1 MPSGTKYPKARRD
14 ATPRARLRHLIPCP
28 VVSCANACFFLVPS
42 AEADKASTASPLP
55 PLPHYVGC
63 IRNLVMNQSR
73 VDLLRTGTVRGS
85 VGLKGCP
92 VQ

>member
-1 MPSGTKYPKARRD
+1 MKYPKAKRD
-14 ATPRARLRHLIPCP
+14 ATPDARQRQLIPCP
-28 VVSCANACFFLVPS
+28 VISRANTCFILVPS
-42 AEADKASTASPLP
+42 AEANKASAASPLP

-63 IRNLVMNQSR
+63 VRNLVMNRSR
-73 VDLLRTGTVRGS
+73 VDLLRTGTVWGS